1 MLKKFNKFNRIQ
13 KLSMLT
19 LIMVI
24 FCMLAGTTSAWLINE
39 DALNNHFG
47 VKNHFVDITI
57 REPNWESV
65 GREQAQKMQPGMDI
79 FKDPRAQNLSDENC
93 YIRMKF
99 EIVDSNG
106 DAVTG
111 DKLNVILNA
120 IKYYNSDDTFT
131 DYPALNSSDFTKSG
145 DWYYYTRNGLCI
157 AVEPFETTT
166 PLFTDVIIPVLKKDY
181 QYFNESFSIVVKAE
195 AVFSSGI
202 ESSSATVETVKARF
216 DSVAGEDS
224 TSETTQLALQRVSQR
239 YVSNQQIESGSAI
252 AVGKFG
258 EVQ

>member
-1 MLKKFNKFNRIQ
+1 MIKRLKKFNRIQ
-13 KLSMLT
+13 KLSLLLLVM
-19 LIMVI
+19 MI

-47 VKNHFVDITI
+47 IKNHFVDIAI

-65 GREQAQKMQPGMDI
+65 GYEQAQKMQPGMDI
-79 FKDPRAQNLSDENC
+79 FKDPRVQNLSDEDC

-106 DAVTG
+106 DAATG
-111 DKLNVILNA
+111 DKLTAILDA
-120 IKYYNSDDTFT
+120 IKYYNSDETFT
-131 DYPALNSSDFTKSG
+131 DYPSLNSSDFTKSG
-145 DWYYYTRNGLCI
+145 DWYYYTSNGLCI

-166 PLFTDVIIPVLKKDY
+166 PLFTDVKIPVLKKDY

-195 AVFSSGI
+195 AVFTSGI
-202 ESSSATVETVKARF
+202 ESSSATVENVKARF
-216 DSVAGEDS
+216 DSVAGEES
-224 TSETTQLALQRVSQR
+224 TSETEQLALQRAGQR
-239 YVSNQQIESGSAI
+239 YVSYQPVESGSAI
-252 AVGKFG
+252 AVGEFG